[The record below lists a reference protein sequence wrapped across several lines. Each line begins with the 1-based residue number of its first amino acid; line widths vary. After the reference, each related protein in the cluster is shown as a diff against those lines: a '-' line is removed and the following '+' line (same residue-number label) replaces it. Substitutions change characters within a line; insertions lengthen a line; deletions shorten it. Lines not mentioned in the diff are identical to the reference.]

1 MKKTKMKD
9 LTIILPIH
17 LMNEKT
23 DELFKNAVKSIKTQT
38 IEDKPKLLVVRSN
51 DLKVKNFLDSYDF
64 ESLDVTI
71 VENTEDTSFMG
82 QVNFGVEKVETK
94 WFSIL
99 EYDDEYANIWFKNV
113 EKYSSHYEDVDI
125 FLPLVVDVTSEGE
138 FINFT
143 NEAVWAM
150 NFSDKMGYLDN
161 SCLLRYPNFQT
172 SGMVIKKESF
182 EDIGG
187 FKSSIRLTF
196 VYELLL
202 RATYNDL
209 KVFTIPKVGYKHT
222 NMRPDSL
229 FWNYKYN
236 EDEYVDGTE
245 ASFWIETAKKEYFF
259 TTDRKIKY
267 EPETV

>member
-1 MKKTKMKD
+1 MKD

-17 LMNEKT
+17 SMNEKT
-23 DELFKNAVKSIKTQT
+23 DDLFKNAIKSITTQT
-38 IEDKPKLLVVRSN
+38 VTDKPKLLVVRSG
-51 DLKVKNFLDSYDF
+51 DLKVKNYLESFDF
-64 ESLDVTI
+64 TGLE
-71 VENTEDTSFMG
+71 VEIIENDGDTTFTG
-82 QVNFGVEKVETK
+82 QINFGVEKVNTK

-99 EYDDEYANIWFKNV
+99 EYDDEYATIWFKNF
-113 EKYSSHYEDVDI
+113 EKYSSYYDDVDI
-125 FLPLVVDVTSEGE
+125 FLPLVVDVTAEGE

-161 SCLLRYPNFQT
+161 QCLLRYPNFQT
-172 SGMVIKKESF
+172 SGMVINKEKF
-182 EDIGG
+182 EEVGG
-187 FKSSIRLTF
+187 FKSSVRLTF

-236 EDEYVDGTE
+236 EDEFIDSTE
-245 ASFWIETAKKEYFF
+245 ANFWIETAKKEYFF
-259 TTDRKIKY
+259 TSDREIKY
-267 EPETV
+267 SSETV